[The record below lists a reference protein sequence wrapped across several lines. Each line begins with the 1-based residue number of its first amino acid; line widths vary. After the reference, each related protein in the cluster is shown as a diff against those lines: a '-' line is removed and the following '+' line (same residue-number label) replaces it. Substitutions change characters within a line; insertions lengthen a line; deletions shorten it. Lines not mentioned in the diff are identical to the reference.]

1 MPLIRFTLI
10 MIGLMI
16 YAQPQASV
24 DGGDGN
30 GGGATYV
37 SLEPAFV
44 VNVNDGLRVRHM
56 QITLQVKLKQADFA
70 AYIEKYDP
78 AIRHEMVMLLSGQ
91 ETSKLKTVAGKQQLM
106 DQALAAIQRVLQENI
121 GNTGIDAVYF
131 TDLIIQ

>member
-1 MPLIRFTLI
+1 MPLIRLTLI

-16 YAQPQASV
+16 YTQPQASAE
-24 DGGDGN
+24 G
-30 GGGATYV
+30 GGGAGDSIYV

-56 QITLQVKLKQADFA
+56 QIKLQVKLKQPDFA
-70 AYIEKYDP
+70 GYIEKYNP

-91 ETSKLKTVAGKQQLM
+91 ETDKLKTVAGKQQLM
-106 DQALAAIQRVLQENI
+106 DQALTAIQQVLQENI

>member
-1 MPLIRFTLI
+1 MPLIRLTLI
-10 MIGLMI
+10 IIGIMIHTHSH
-16 YAQPQASV
+16 AQASS
-24 DGGDGN
+24 DSGGSL
-30 GGGATYV
+30 YV

-56 QITLQVKLKQADFA
+56 QIKLQVKLKQPDFA

-91 ETSKLKTVAGKQQLM
+91 ETGKLKTVAGKQQLM
-106 DQALAAIQRVLQENI
+106 DQALAAIQKVLQNNI

>member
-1 MPLIRFTLI
+1 MPLIRLTLI
-10 MIGLMI
+10 IIGIMIHTHSH
-16 YAQPQASV
+16 AQASS
-24 DGGDGN
+24 DSGGSL
-30 GGGATYV
+30 YV

-56 QITLQVKLKQADFA
+56 QIKLQVKLKQPDFA

-91 ETSKLKTVAGKQQLM
+91 ETGKLKTVAGKQQLM
-106 DQALAAIQRVLQENI
+106 DQALAAIQHVLQENI

>member
-1 MPLIRFTLI
+1 MPLIRLTLI
-10 MIGLMI
+10 IIGIMIHTHSH
-16 YAQPQASV
+16 AQASS
-24 DGGDGN
+24 DSGGSL
-30 GGGATYV
+30 YV

-56 QITLQVKLKQADFA
+56 QIKLQVKLKQPDFA

-91 ETSKLKTVAGKQQLM
+91 ETGTLKTVAGKQKLM
-106 DQALAAIQRVLQENI
+106 DQALAAIQKVLQDNI